1 MKILIPMGGAAG
13 LGAVPLSESFIIVSD
28 PRRLLPV
35 RVDNVI
41 VACTPG
47 TEIRRSLILDLVE
60 DPQAEIEILLPDSEA
75 LKIRFRSKIPTFS
88 DLDLLDESRGWATF
102 IED

>member
-13 LGAVPLSESFIIVSD
+13 LGAVPLNETFIIVGN
-28 PRRLLPV
+28 PRRLQPEN
-35 RVDNVI
+35 VDNI
-41 VACTPG
+41 ILAGAPG

-60 DPQAEIEILLPDSEA
+60 DPDAEIQILLPDSDA
-75 LKIRFRSKIPTFS
+75 LRTRFQSKIPTFS